1 MTEVVSLLTMSG
13 VRQQKYGR
21 LVQKEL
27 SDIFFR
33 EKSNLLEGQ
42 FVTVAEVKMSPDLG
56 LAKVYLSMSLVK
68 DKKALL
74 GKIMLKKSE
83 IRKDLGGRIRN
94 QARIIP
100 ELHFYLDEVEES
112 AQRMEDLLKSL
123 NIPKEE
129 K

>member
-1 MTEVVSLLTMSG
+1 MSG

-56 LAKVYLSMSLVK
+56 LAKVYLTMSLVK

-83 IRKDLGGRIRN
+83 IRKDLGQRIRN

-100 ELHFYLDEVEES
+100 ELHFYVDEVEEN
-112 AQRMEDLLKSL
+112 ALRMEELIKSL